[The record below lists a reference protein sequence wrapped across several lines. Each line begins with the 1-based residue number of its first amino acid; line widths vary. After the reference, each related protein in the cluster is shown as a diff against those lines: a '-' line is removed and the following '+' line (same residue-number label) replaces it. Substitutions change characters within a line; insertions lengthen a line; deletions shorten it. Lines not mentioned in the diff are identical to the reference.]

1 MLACLLQDLPPRLL
15 LALDAIAPLALLVL
29 AFSLPR
35 IAQLVFPKRWI
46 NAIANVVASPAS
58 HGTASRSTY
67 STSPAGSDDV
77 RAQDKSVWT
86 LMVIGAIEAVGWSA
100 GTIWAAVETVQSR
113 AGKEGWKA
121 TAGLAGIVLGWVMS
135 ILLLV
140 QKRRISPCA
149 APLLQFSYYALHLVF
164 LGLHVVSLGLH
175 APERPNLDLLFTTLH
190 AIALAVALGTILSMP
205 LSPNA
210 HSHTDPS
217 YAPLLSP
224 TNVEPSSTPDSKET
238 VHLPSPESEVTLGSW
253 IIFSWIGPL
262 IDLGK
267 KKRLGY
273 GDVWSL
279 PYEMSLEGTRATSP
293 GRKYKRLIPQIFFN
307 NSQDLILS
315 LTLGILSSF
324 LSYCSP
330 YFLKQ
335 ILQSLSPPAAGEP
348 YDPDLRKSA
357 YVYGL
362 LAFVAQLARAEVD
375 LQQLW
380 HERRAIIRTRGA
392 LMGQVYEKALKRR
405 DPSGAVGDDKDKK
418 EKKVGEKGKKAAEEG
433 RGTSSTGKIVSLMGG
448 DTNKI
453 AMQLM
458 TLSSL
463 VTAPFELVIAIAFL
477 YQLLGWTSIA
487 GLSILAV
494 SLPLNQMLVK
504 RRIKLHRSML
514 SARDSRMEVIN
525 ELFNAIRFVK
535 YSANEDMWLD
545 KVNERRETELGWLL
559 KTRLNNLNLNILWNF
574 TPDLVMLISFA
585 CFTLIRGQE
594 LTVPVA
600 FTSLALFALVRGPMA
615 TLPMSIT
622 GLLQTYV
629 CIQRL
634 EQFFEETEVDSWVSA
649 LREETASSSSTSA
662 FRSVGITNGTFR
674 YNEEAKA
681 GDDAARPTNGVGGAL
696 GVGQDSSGSQEPE
709 FELKDI
715 SVAFPEGK
723 LSLVVGP
730 TGSGKSSLFLALL
743 GEMTCLSGEIH
754 LRKGTAGQDLDP
766 LTGMYDGVAYA
777 AQLPWLQHDS
787 IKNVSAFLFDQHA
800 LERDSSISAS
810 LQNILF
816 GSPYDRERYE
826 QVIEACALKTDL
838 QMFDAGDETDFP
850 AGKRTVLLDDPLSA
864 VDSHTARHLYR
875 KCLKGP
881 LLEARTV
888 VLVTH
893 HISLCLG
900 GSDYLVRI
908 SDGRIAMQGAVAD
921 LDKSEITSELVVED
935 EEAANA
941 EVEDDKEK
949 EGKIGASDPKE
960 VERAAAKTLAPPPT
974 DTPAESY
981 TSTRAPSPALDAS
994 SAAPKGTGKLVEEEA
1009 RATGRVKWKV
1019 YALYLGAAGLWTWFA
1034 IVGLIFAG
1042 RAFRV
1047 ADRWWFRLWG
1057 ESNQLALS
1065 AFDAQPVDSLA
1076 LPELPS
1082 ASDHVGFFLAGY
1094 LVICLL
1100 NLALTILGILAA
1112 FNGSFKASR
1121 TLFTNS
1127 LTRVV
1132 HAPFRYFDQTP
1143 VGRILNRYSQ
1153 DFSTIDTSLTD
1164 QIRMCLTHA
1173 FGFITNVAVI
1183 VIVSPRFVPA
1193 AILIIWGYV
1202 RYSLMVSSLCFPSV
1216 SDNNEPALPQYV
1228 KASRDLRRLES
1239 VARSPIFSKFG
1250 ETLHGIVTCRAF
1262 GAERRFLA
1270 GLFEMVDKTLAC
1282 SYANAMTNRFLLLR
1296 FDTLGAI
1303 AVGITT
1309 VLSLVAGA
1317 SPGLAALAITS
1328 AQSLVHGVNWR
1339 STSTVRVSFSGFALC
1354 SLTASLS
1361 AVERVT
1367 DLLSTPQEPPQII
1380 EGKRPPANWP
1390 SSVGGISVENLTITY
1405 APALPPVIKNLS
1417 AEFPPRSK
1425 IGLVGRTGSG
1435 KSTLATALLRFVDPS
1450 EGRIV
1455 IDGIDISMIGLHDLR
1470 SAITLIPQEAVR
1482 EASDEKRSRS
1492 PTNLDP
1498 FDQHTDAEC
1507 LEVLERVGL
1516 SSAASLAPT
1525 PSAGPSRAESPVP
1538 PENENEHLSVSQQ
1551 TVDGSDSAATKVNAA
1566 TTTGRLSVTLTTPVS
1581 AGGHNFSDESTASVD
1596 FETDE
1601 NVRLFFALSRANP
1614 ALAHHLTVFQIQ
1626 HTIREEFSDSLV
1638 VTIAHRLRTI
1648 IGPSLLVCHIRVIT
1662 ILWVKERLLRPL
1674 PSRLWDKNYD
1684 KVLVLDKGEVAEF
1697 DTPLDLLRNEKG
1709 IFRSMCEQAAEWPE
1723 LKRMVG
1729 LQDDA

>member
-1 MLACLLQDLPPRLL
+1 MGGVILDLPPRLL
-15 LALDAIAPLALLVL
+15 LALNAIAPLALLVL

-35 IAQLVFPKRWI
+35 IARLIFPQRWI
-46 NAIANVVASPAS
+46 NAIADVVASPAS
-58 HGTASRSTY
+58 HGTASQSTT
-67 STSPAGSDDV
+67 STSPAESDDV
-77 RAQDKSVWT
+77 SAQDKSVWI
-86 LMVIGAIEAVGWSA
+86 LMVVGAIEAVGWSA
-100 GTIWAAVETVQSR
+100 GTIWAAVGTVQSG

-121 TAGLAGIVLGWVMS
+121 TAGLAGIALGWVIS

-140 QKRRISPCA
+140 PKRRISPCA
-149 APLLQFSYYALHLVF
+149 APLLQFTYYSLHLVF
-164 LGLHVVSLGLH
+164 LVLHIVSLGLH
-175 APERPNLDLLFTTLH
+175 PPGRPNLDLLFTAFH
-190 AIALAVALGTILSMP
+190 ALALAVALGTILSMP
-205 LSPNA
+205 LSPHTHA
-210 HSHTDPS
+210 RTDPLS
-217 YAPLLSP
+217 APVLSS
-224 TNVEPSSTPDSKET
+224 TSVEPSSTPDSKET
-238 VHLPSPESEVTLGSW
+238 VHLPSPEPEVTLGSW

-273 GDVWSL
+273 GDVWKL

-293 GRKYKRLIPQIFFN
+293 GQKYKRLIPQIFFN

-315 LTLGILSSF
+315 LTLGLLSSF

-335 ILQSLSPPAAGEP
+335 ILQSLSPPADGEP

-418 EKKVGEKGKKAAEEG
+418 EKKAGEKGKKAVEEG

-448 DTNKI
+448 DANKI
-453 AMQLM
+453 SMQLM

-487 GLSILAV
+487 GLSILAI

-514 SARDSRMEVIN
+514 SARDSRIEVIN

-535 YSANEDMWLD
+535 YSANEDAWLG

-585 CFTLIRGQE
+585 CFTLILGEQ

-634 EQFFEETEVDSWVSA
+634 EQFFEEPEVDSWVSA

-662 FRSVGITNGTFR
+662 FRDVGITNGTFR
-674 YNEEAKA
+674 YSEEAKTDA
-681 GDDAARPTNGVGGAL
+681 DAAGTINGASAAPSVGHNPFEA
-696 GVGQDSSGSQEPE
+696 QEPE

-715 SVAFPEGK
+715 TVAFPEGK

-743 GEMTCLSGEIH
+743 GEMSCLSGEIH
-754 LRKGTAGQDLDP
+754 LRKGTAGQDLDAS
-766 LTGMYDGVAYA
+766 TGLYDGVAYA

-787 IKNVSAFLFDQHA
+787 IKN
-800 LERDSSISAS
+800 
-810 LQNILF
+810 NILF
-816 GSPYDRERYE
+816 GSPYEKERYE
-826 QVIEACALKTDL
+826 QVIEVCALKTDL
-838 QMFDAGDETDFP
+838 QMFDAGDETEIGERGISLSGGQK
-850 AGKRTVLLDDPLSA
+850 ARVALARAVYSRAKTVLLDDPLSA

-881 LLEARTV
+881 LLENRTV

-900 GSDYLVRI
+900 GSDYLVRV

-921 LDKSEITSELVVED
+921 LDKSEITSELVEED
-935 EEAANA
+935 EEAADA
-941 EVEDDKEK
+941 EDEDVKER
-949 EGKIGASDPKE
+949 EGTIDASDSKE
-960 VERAAAKTLAPPPT
+960 VEHAATQALAPPSA
-974 DTPAESY
+974 DTPAESSN
-981 TSTRAPSPALDAS
+981 STRAPSPALDAS
-994 SAAPKGTGKLVEEEA
+994 SATPKVAGKLVEEEA

-1019 YALYLGAAGLWTWFA
+1019 YALYLGAAGLWTWIA

-1057 ESNQLALS
+1057 ESYRVSNTLFFRLFLPSQNQLALS
-1065 AFDAQPVDSLA
+1065 AFDAQPVDSLT

-1082 ASDHVGFFLAGY
+1082 ASDHVGFYLTGY

-1173 FGFITNVAVI
+1173 FGFVTNVAVI

-1193 AILIIWGYV
+1193 AMLIIWGYV
-1202 RYSLMVSSLCFPSV
+1202 RYSLM
-1216 SDNNEPALPQYV
+1216 YV

-1250 ETLHGIVTCRAF
+1250 ETLLGIVTCRAF

-1282 SYANAMTNRFLLLR
+1282 AYANAMTNRFLLLR

-1328 AQSLVHGVNWR
+1328 AQSLVQSVYWLCRMASPSLLKAFISGALN
-1339 STSTVRVSFSGFALC
+1339 SF
-1354 SLTASLS
+1354 LTTLLGQWSQLEVDLN

-1367 DLLSTPQEPPQII
+1367 ELLSTPQEPPQII

-1390 SSVGGISVENLTITY
+1390 SSVGGISIENLTITY
-1405 APALPPVIKNLS
+1405 APTLPPVIKHLS
-1417 AEFPPRSK
+1417 AEFAPRSK

-1455 IDGIDISMIGLHDLR
+1455 IDGIDISTIGLHDLR
-1470 SAITLIPQEAVR
+1470 SAITLIPQEAVLF
-1482 EASDEKRSRS
+1482 SGTVRS
-1492 PTNLDP
+1492 NLDP
-1498 FDQHTDAEC
+1498 FNQHTDAEC

-1516 SSAASLAPT
+1516 SSTASLAPT
-1525 PSAGPSRAESPVP
+1525 PSPGPSRAESPVP
-1538 PENENEHLSVSQQ
+1538 PENDNGHLSVSQQ
-1551 TVDGSDSAATKVNAA
+1551 TADGSDSATTKVNAA
-1566 TTTGRLSVTLTTPVS
+1566 ATSGRLSVTLTTPVS
-1581 AGGHNFSDESTASVD
+1581 AGGHNFSAGQRQLLVMARALLRRSRVIIMDESTASVD

-1601 NVRLFFALSRANP
+1601 K
-1614 ALAHHLTVFQIQ
+1614 IQ

-1638 VTIAHRLRTI
+1638 ITIAHRLRTI
-1648 IGPSLLVCHIRVIT
+1648 I
-1662 ILWVKERLLRPL
+1662 
-1674 PSRLWDKNYD
+1674 DYD

-1697 DTPLDLLRNEKG
+1697 GTPLDLLRNEQG
-1709 IFRSMCEQAAEWPE
+1709 IFRSMCAQAAEWPE
-1723 LKRMVG
+1723 LRRMAG
-1729 LQDDA
+1729 LQDDE

>member
-15 LALDAIAPLALLVL
+15 LALDAIAPLALLVF

-35 IAQLVFPKRWI
+35 IVQLIFPRRWI
-46 NAIANVVASPAS
+46 NAVADVVASPAS

-67 STSPAGSDDV
+67 STSPTGSDDV

-86 LMVIGAIEAVGWSA
+86 LMVVGAIEAAGWSA
-100 GTIWAAVETVQSR
+100 GTIWATVETVQSR
-113 AGKEGWKA
+113 AGKEGWKP
-121 TAGLAGIVLGWVMS
+121 TAGLAGIALGWVMS

-175 APERPNLDLLFTTLH
+175 PPERPNLDLLFTILH
-190 AIALAVALGTILSMP
+190 AMALAVALVTILSMP
-205 LSPNA
+205 LSPNV

-217 YAPLLSP
+217 DASLLSP

-418 EKKVGEKGKKAAEEG
+418 EKKVGEKGNKAVEEG

-487 GLSILAV
+487 GLSILAI

-504 RRIKLHRSML
+504 LRIKLHRSML

-535 YSANEDMWLD
+535 YSANEDMWLG

-649 LREETASSSSTSA
+649 LREEAASSSSTSA
-662 FRSVGITNGTFR
+662 FRNIGITNGTFR

-681 GDDAARPTNGVGGAL
+681 GDHAARSTTGVGAAL
-696 GVGQDSSGSQEPE
+696 GVGQDLSGSQEPE

-766 LTGMYDGVAYA
+766 STGMYDGVAYA

-787 IKNVSAFLFDQHA
+787 IKN
-800 LERDSSISAS
+800 
-810 LQNILF
+810 NILF
-816 GSPYDRERYE
+816 GSQYDKERYE

-838 QMFDAGDETDFP
+838 QMFDAGDETEIGERGISLSGGQK
-850 AGKRTVLLDDPLSA
+850 ARVALARAVYSRAKTVLLDDPLSA

-960 VERAAAKTLAPPPT
+960 VEHAAAKTLAPPPT
-974 DTPAESY
+974 DTPAESS

-994 SAAPKGTGKLVEEEA
+994 SAAAKGTGKLVEEEA

-1019 YALYLGAAGLWTWFA
+1019 YALYLSAAGLWTWFA
-1034 IVGLIFAG
+1034 IVGLIFTG

-1057 ESNQLALS
+1057 ESYRASNTLFFRLFLPSQNQLALS

-1082 ASDHVGFFLAGY
+1082 ASDHVGFYLAGY

-1100 NLALTILGILAA
+1100 NLALTISGILAA

-1173 FGFITNVAVI
+1173 FGFTTNVAVI

-1202 RYSLMVSSLCFPSV
+1202 RYSLM
-1216 SDNNEPALPQYV
+1216 YV

-1328 AQSLVHGVNWR
+1328 AQSLVQSVYW
-1339 STSTVRVSFSGFALC
+1339 LC
-1354 SLTASLS
+1354 RMAT
-1361 AVERVT
+1361 VERVT

-1390 SSVGGISVENLTITY
+1390 SSVGGISIENLTITY

-1417 AEFPPRSK
+1417 AEFAPRSK

-1455 IDGIDISMIGLHDLR
+1455 IDGIDISTIGLHDLR
-1470 SAITLIPQEAVR
+1470 SAITLIPQEAVLF
-1482 EASDEKRSRS
+1482 SGTVRS
-1492 PTNLDP
+1492 NLDP

-1516 SSAASLAPT
+1516 SSIASLAPT

-1581 AGGHNFSDESTASVD
+1581 AGGHNFSAGQRQLLAMARALLRRSRVIIMDESTASVD

-1601 NVRLFFALSRANP
+1601 N
-1614 ALAHHLTVFQIQ
+1614 IQ

-1638 VTIAHRLRTI
+1638 ITIAHRLRTI
-1648 IGPSLLVCHIRVIT
+1648 I
-1662 ILWVKERLLRPL
+1662 
-1674 PSRLWDKNYD
+1674 DYD

-1723 LKRMVG
+1723 LKRMAG